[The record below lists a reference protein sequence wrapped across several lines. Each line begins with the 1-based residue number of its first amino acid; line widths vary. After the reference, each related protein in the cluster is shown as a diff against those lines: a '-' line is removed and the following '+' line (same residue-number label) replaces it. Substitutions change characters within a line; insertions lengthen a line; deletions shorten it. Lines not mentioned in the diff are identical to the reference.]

1 MRKQR
6 VQNTIWE
13 QIWMSHFCLGLFQD
27 LTGFEQVNSRESSDT
42 NIWAFSS
49 SIYSALCESMGKVK
63 ILV

>member
-6 VQNTIWE
+6 VQNTICE

-27 LTGFEQVNSRESSDT
+27 LTGFEQVNRRESSDK
-42 NIWAFSS
+42 NIWAVSS
-49 SIYSALCESMGKVK
+49 SIYSALCESKVKVK